1 MTYQELADGVGL
13 PITGNHMAK
22 ELGICLGAISEDQDR
37 LNKPMLSA
45 VAVQVD
51 GEPGSGFY
59 TMAHTLKKYS
69 GSDDPAEQRRFWE
82 AELRKV
88 YDLWKR
94 KF

>member
-1 MTYQELADGVGL
+1 MRKNAAPRSRKRRRLLLQLSDGRSSAGRL
-13 PITGNHMAK
+13 YMAK

-59 TMAHTLKKYS
+59 TMAHTLKKV
-69 GSDDPAEQRRFWE
+69 Q
-82 AELRKV
+82 
-88 YDLWKR
+88 WKR
-94 KF
+94 RPYGTASLLGG